1 MPENA
6 GACMGN
12 CEYGGNAIRVDN
24 VGLEVADDL
33 RQCPSRAY
41 ERGDRAKKGEEARGP
56 VKTNGRNWEN
66 RTVGRGINTCRS
78 KCHRKDA
85 ARGEAG
91 QKFIET
97 RLRAAAS

>member
-1 MPENA
+1 
-6 GACMGN
+6 MGN
-12 CEYGGNAIRVDN
+12 CEYGGNAIRVDD
-24 VGLEVADDL
+24 VGAGVADDM
-33 RQCPSRAY
+33 RQRPSRAY
-41 ERGDRAKKGEEARGP
+41 ERGNRTKKGKKARGP
-56 VKTNGRNWEN
+56 VKADGRDWEN
-66 RTVGRGINTCRS
+66 GTIGHGISPCRS